1 MENELLTKGKEF
13 NIEIISDKN
22 NTYSIQ
28 FSLNNSLEIVA
39 NQKNAV
45 LNKSFSNKFT
55 IHEIQQNKYFVQFDT
70 LNEIYDEV
78 IERTKKDK
86 ITITENENT
95 LIINIPLPSTKNT
108 EQKFELKQISKN
120 DNEKINDLTQLVIK
134 QNKEIADLKNELK
147 DIKEKLNILWKE
159 REEREEKEKE
169 KRNKQISNLN
179 SEIINENEKYKK
191 LLKTWINPLKK
202 IKAELLYRLSEN
214 GESYSTFHE
223 LCDNKGPTLTLFH
236 VNDGNIVGIYTP
248 LSWDSNSNWKN
259 DNDTF
264 IFNLN
269 KEQKYKK
276 IKSDCSA
283 YCSNAYGPYT
293 VCFGCDNTKKKSIRH
308 YAVNINSYYTNG
320 SDILPSNNQQKY
332 YDLLETEVY
341 KIIIE

>member
-28 FSLNNSLEIVA
+28 FTLNSSLEIVA

-70 LNEIYDEV
+70 LNEIYNEV
-78 IERTKKDK
+78 FERTKKDK

-95 LIINIPLPSTKNT
+95 LIINIPLPSTKYT
-108 EQKFELKQISKN
+108 EKKFELKQISKN

-159 REEREEKEKE
+159 REDKEKE

-248 LSWDSNSNWKN
+248 LSWDSKSGWKN

-269 KEQKYKK
+269 KEKKYKK
-276 IKSDCSA
+276 IKSDNSA
-283 YCSNAYGPYT
+283 YCNSTYGPHAYG
-293 VCFGCDNTKKKSIRH
+293 FGCENKNMKTIEHNDT
-308 YAVNINSYYTNG
+308 AINSYYNNG
-320 SDILPSNNQQKY
+320 SDILPSNNQTKY

>member
-28 FSLNNSLEIVA
+28 FTLNNSLEIVA

-45 LNKSFSNKFT
+45 LNRSFSNKFT

-95 LIINIPLPSTKNT
+95 LIINIPLPSTKIT
-108 EQKFELKQISKN
+108 EQKFELKQTSKN

-159 REEREEKEKE
+159 KEEKEKE
-169 KRNKQISNLN
+169 KRDKHISNLN
-179 SEIINENEKYKK
+179 SKIINENEKYKK
-191 LLKTWINPLKK
+191 LLKTWINPFKK

-248 LSWDSNSNWKN
+248 LSWDSTSQWKN

-269 KEQKYKK
+269 KEKKYKK
-276 IKSDCSA
+276 IKSDSSA
-283 YCSNAYGPYT
+283 YCDNTCGPYT
-293 VCFGCDNTKKKSIRH
+293 ADFGCNKKNMKSIRH
-308 YAVNINSYYTNG
+308 YADYINSYYENG
-320 SDILPSNNQQKY
+320 SDILPSNNQTKY

>member
-1 MENELLTKGKEF
+1 MENEILTKGKEF
-13 NIEIISDKN
+13 NIEITSDKN

-28 FSLNNSLEIVA
+28 FTLNSSLEIVA

-95 LIINIPLPSTKNT
+95 LIINIPLPSTKYT
-108 EQKFELKQISKN
+108 EKKFELKQISKN

-147 DIKEKLNILWKE
+147 DIKEKLNILWKSIE
-159 REEREEKEKE
+159 NRFP
-169 KRNKQISNLN
+169 ISNLN
-179 SEIINENEKYKK
+179 SKIINGNEKYIKI
-191 LLKTWINPLKK
+191 LKDWINPFKK
-202 IKAELLYRLSEN
+202 IQAELLYRLSEN
-214 GESYSTFHE
+214 GDKYSTFHE
-223 LCDNKGPTLTLFH
+223 LCDNKGSTLTLFH

-248 LSWDSNSNWKN
+248 LSWNSTSQWKN

-269 KEQKYKK
+269 KEQKFKK
-276 IKSDCSA
+276 INNFASA
-283 YCSNAYGPYT
+283 YCFKTHGPFT
-293 VCFGCDNTKKKSIRH
+293 ASFGCESNNSMKSITH
-308 YAVNINSYYTNG
+308 IAEGINNYYDGG
-320 SDILPSNNQQKY
+320 SEILPSNNTKKV

>member
-28 FSLNNSLEIVA
+28 FTLNSSLEIVA

-70 LNEIYDEV
+70 LNEIYNEV
-78 IERTKKDK
+78 FERTKKDK
-86 ITITENENT
+86 ITIKENENT
-95 LIINIPLPSTKNT
+95 LIINIPLPSTKIT

-134 QNKEIADLKNELK
+134 QNKEITDLKNELK

-159 REEREEKEKE
+159 REEKE
-169 KRNKQISNLN
+169 KRNKPISNLN
-179 SEIINENEKYKK
+179 SKIINENEKYKK

-214 GESYSTFHE
+214 GESFSAFHE

-248 LSWDSNSNWKN
+248 LSWDSKSGWKN

-283 YCSNAYGPYT
+283 YCYNTYGPHAYG
-293 VCFGCDNTKKKSIRH
+293 FGCESKNMKSIVH
-308 YAVNINSYYTNG
+308 YASAINSYYDNS
-320 SDILPSNNQQKY
+320 SDILPSNNQIKF

>member
-13 NIEIISDKN
+13 NIEITSDKN

-28 FSLNNSLEIVA
+28 FTLNNSLEIVA

-86 ITITENENT
+86 ITISENENT
-95 LIINIPLPSTKNT
+95 LIINIPLPSTKYT
-108 EQKFELKQISKN
+108 EKKFELKQISKN

-134 QNKEIADLKNELK
+134 QNKEITDLKNELK

-159 REEREEKEKE
+159 REEKEKE
-169 KRNKQISNLN
+169 KMNKQISNLN
-179 SEIINENEKYKK
+179 SKIINENEKYKK

-214 GESYSTFHE
+214 GESFSAFHE

-248 LSWDSNSNWKN
+248 LSWDSKSGWKN

-269 KEQKYKK
+269 KEKKYKK
-276 IKSDCSA
+276 IKSDYSA
-283 YCSNAYGPYT
+283 YCNNTHGPYT

-308 YAVNINSYYTNG
+308 YYNINSYYTNG

>member
-13 NIEIISDKN
+13 NIEITSDKN

-28 FSLNNSLEIVA
+28 FTLNNSLEIVA

-95 LIINIPLPSTKNT
+95 LIINIPLPSTKYT
-108 EQKFELKQISKN
+108 EKKFELKQISKN
-120 DNEKINDLTQLVIK
+120 DNEKINDLTQLVIT

-159 REEREEKEKE
+159 REEKE
-169 KRNKQISNLN
+169 KRKKQISNLN
-179 SEIINENEKYKK
+179 SKIINENEKYKK
-191 LLKTWINPLKK
+191 LLKTWINPFKK

-214 GESYSTFHE
+214 GESNSTFHE

-248 LSWDSNSNWKN
+248 LSWDSKSGWKN

-276 IKSDCSA
+276 IKSECSA
-283 YCSNAYGPYT
+283 YCNNTYGPYT
-293 VCFGCDNTKKKSIRH
+293 ADFG
-308 YAVNINSYYTNG
+308 
-320 SDILPSNNQQKY
+320 
-332 YDLLETEVY
+332 
-341 KIIIE
+341 

>member
-22 NTYSIQ
+22 NIYSIQ
-28 FSLNNSLEIVA
+28 FILNSSLEIVA

-95 LIINIPLPSTKNT
+95 LIINIPLPSTKYT
-108 EQKFELKQISKN
+108 EKKFELKQISKN
-120 DNEKINDLTQLVIK
+120 DNEKINDLTQLVIT

-147 DIKEKLNILWKE
+147 DIKEKLNILWKSIE
-159 REEREEKEKE
+159 NRFP
-169 KRNKQISNLN
+169 ISNLN
-179 SEIINENEKYKK
+179 SKIINGNEKYIKI
-191 LLKTWINPLKK
+191 LKDWINPFKK

-214 GESYSTFHE
+214 GESFSAFHE

-248 LSWDSNSNWKN
+248 LSWDSKSGWKN

-269 KEQKYKK
+269 KEKKYKK
-276 IKSDCSA
+276 IKSDSST
-283 YCSNAYGPYT
+283 YCNNTYGPHAYG
-293 VCFGCDNTKKKSIRH
+293 FGCESKNMKSIVH
-308 YAVNINSYYTNG
+308 YAAKINSYYDNG
-320 SDILPSNNQQKY
+320 SDILPSNNQIKY

>member
-13 NIEIISDKN
+13 NIEITSDKN

-28 FSLNNSLEIVA
+28 FTLNSSLEIVA

-86 ITITENENT
+86 ITISENENT

-159 REEREEKEKE
+159 REEE
-169 KRNKQISNLN
+169 KQISNLN
-179 SEIINENEKYKK
+179 SKIINENEKYKK

-248 LSWDSNSNWKN
+248 LSWDSKSGWKN

-276 IKSDCSA
+276 INSNYSA
-283 YCSNAYGPYT
+283 YCYNTCGPYT
-293 VCFGCDNTKKKSIRH
+293 AYFGCDNITMKSIRH
-308 YAVNINSYYTNG
+308 YAANINSYYDNG
-320 SDILPSNNQQKY
+320 SDILPSNNQTKY

-341 KIIIE
+341 KIIIK

>member
-28 FSLNNSLEIVA
+28 FTLNNSLEIVA

-95 LIINIPLPSTKNT
+95 LIINIPLPSTKIT

-159 REEREEKEKE
+159 REEE
-169 KRNKQISNLN
+169 KQISNLN
-179 SEIINENEKYKK
+179 SKIINENEKYKK

-248 LSWDSNSNWKN
+248 LSWDSNSSWKN

-276 IKSDCSA
+276 IKSDASA
-283 YCSNAYGPYT
+283 YCYNTYGPFTAY
-293 VCFGCDNTKKKSIRH
+293 FGCDSEKMKSIVH
-308 YAVNINSYYTNG
+308 WGCDINSYYENG
-320 SDILPSNNQQKY
+320 SDILPSNNQEKY

>member
-13 NIEIISDKN
+13 NIEITSDKN

-28 FSLNNSLEIVA
+28 FTLNNSLEIVA

-95 LIINIPLPSTKNT
+95 LIINIPLPSTKYT

-134 QNKEIADLKNELK
+134 QNKEITDLKNELK

-159 REEREEKEKE
+159 REEE
-169 KRNKQISNLN
+169 KQISNLN
-179 SEIINENEKYKK
+179 SKNHYDDESVVDTRDKKIHEKRKKKFKSKTTKKNKYKTNFAPPKKRKKIVEIKNENKYNHSKNITSINDLKQIKTEGVGFKK
-191 LLKTWINPLKK
+191 QKNKK
-202 IKAELLYRLSEN
+202 NKSER
-214 GESYSTFHE
+214 
-223 LCDNKGPTLTLFH
+223 
-236 VNDGNIVGIYTP
+236 NDG
-248 LSWDSNSNWKN
+248 
-259 DNDTF
+259 F
-264 IFNLN
+264 
-269 KEQKYKK
+269 
-276 IKSDCSA
+276 
-283 YCSNAYGPYT
+283 YG
-293 VCFGCDNTKKKSIRH
+293 KRIR
-308 YAVNINSYYTNG
+308 
-320 SDILPSNNQQKY
+320 KR
-332 YDLLETEVY
+332 
-341 KIIIE
+341 K

>member
-1 MENELLTKGKEF
+1 MANELLTKGKEF

-28 FSLNNSLEIVA
+28 FTLNSSLEIVA

-70 LNEIYDEV
+70 LNEIYNEV
-78 IERTKKDK
+78 FERTKKDK

-134 QNKEIADLKNELK
+134 QNKEITDLKNELK

-159 REEREEKEKE
+159 REDKEKE

-191 LLKTWINPLKK
+191 LLKTCINPLKK

-214 GESYSTFHE
+214 GESFSAFHE

-248 LSWDSNSNWKN
+248 LSWDLNSNWKN

-276 IKSDCSA
+276 IKSDYSA
-283 YCSNAYGPYT
+283 YCNSNCGPYT
-293 VCFGCDNTKKKSIRH
+293 VNLGCHSSAKKSIVH
-308 YAVNINSYYTNG
+308 YANCINSYYENG

>member
-28 FSLNNSLEIVA
+28 FTLNSSLEIVA

-95 LIINIPLPSTKNT
+95 LIINIPLPSTKIT

-159 REEREEKEKE
+159 REEE
-169 KRNKQISNLN
+169 KQISNLN
-179 SEIINENEKYKK
+179 SKIINENEKYKK

-248 LSWDSNSNWKN
+248 LSWDSKSGWKN

-276 IKSDCSA
+276 IKSDFSA
-283 YCSNAYGPYT
+283 YCNNTHGPYT
-293 VCFGCDNTKKKSIRH
+293 VCFGCYSSAKKSIVH
-308 YAVNINSYYTNG
+308 YSADINIYYDNG
-320 SDILPSNNQQKY
+320 SDILPSNNQQPKY

>member
-28 FSLNNSLEIVA
+28 FTLNNSLEIVA
-39 NQKNAV
+39 NQKNAA

-55 IHEIQQNKYFVQFDT
+55 IHEIQQNEYFVQFDT

-78 IERTKKDK
+78 FERTKKDK

-95 LIINIPLPSTKNT
+95 LIINIPLPSTKYT
-108 EQKFELKQISKN
+108 EKKFELKQISKN

-159 REEREEKEKE
+159 REEKE
-169 KRNKQISNLN
+169 KRKKNKQISNLN
-179 SEIINENEKYKK
+179 SKIINENEKYKK

-283 YCSNAYGPYT
+283 YCNSTYGPYT
-293 VCFGCDNTKKKSIRH
+293 ADFGCNSSTMNSIVH
-308 YAVNINSYYTNG
+308 YSADINSYYDNG
-320 SDILPSNNQQKY
+320 SDILPSNNQEKY

>member
-1 MENELLTKGKEF
+1 M
-13 NIEIISDKN
+13 
-22 NTYSIQ
+22 
-28 FSLNNSLEIVA
+28 
-39 NQKNAV
+39 
-45 LNKSFSNKFT
+45 
-55 IHEIQQNKYFVQFDT
+55 
-70 LNEIYDEV
+70 
-78 IERTKKDK
+78 
-86 ITITENENT
+86 
-95 LIINIPLPSTKNT
+95 
-108 EQKFELKQISKN
+108 
-120 DNEKINDLTQLVIK
+120 IK
-134 QNKEIADLKNELK
+134 QNKEITDLKNELK

-248 LSWDSNSNWKN
+248 LSWDSKSEWKN

-276 IKSDCSA
+276 IKSDYSA
-283 YCSNAYGPYT
+283 YCNSTYGPYT
-293 VCFGCDNTKKKSIRH
+293 YAFGCYSSAKKSILH
-308 YAVNINSYYTNG
+308 NAADINSYYENG
-320 SDILPSNNQQKY
+320 SDILPSNNQKKY

>member
-13 NIEIISDKN
+13 NIEITSDKN

-28 FSLNNSLEIVA
+28 FTLNSSLEIVA

-86 ITITENENT
+86 ITISENENT

-134 QNKEIADLKNELK
+134 QNKEITDLKNELK

-159 REEREEKEKE
+159 REEKEKKEKE

-248 LSWDSNSNWKN
+248 LSWDSMSGWKN

-269 KEQKYKK
+269 KEQRYKK
-276 IKSDCSA
+276 IKSDASA
-283 YCSNAYGPYT
+283 YCNNAFGPT
-293 VCFGCDNTKKKSIRH
+293 TADFGCYSSAKKSIEH
-308 YAVNINSYYTNG
+308 NAADINSYYENG
-320 SDILPSNNQQKY
+320 SDILPSNNQTKY

>member
-28 FSLNNSLEIVA
+28 FTLNNSLEIVA

-95 LIINIPLPSTKNT
+95 LIINIPLPSTKYT

-159 REEREEKEKE
+159 KEEKEKE
-169 KRNKQISNLN
+169 KRDKQISNLN
-179 SEIINENEKYKK
+179 SKIINENEKYKK
-191 LLKTWINPLKK
+191 LLKTWINPFKK
-202 IKAELLYRLSEN
+202 IKAELLCRLSEN
-214 GESYSTFHE
+214 GESSSTFHE

-248 LSWDSNSNWKN
+248 LSWDSKSIWKN

-269 KEQKYKK
+269 KEKKYKK
-276 IKSDCSA
+276 IKSDYSA
-283 YCSNAYGPYT
+283 YCNNTCGPYT
-293 VCFGCDNTKKKSIRH
+293 YGFGYNNTKKKSILHGDR
-308 YAVNINSYYTNG
+308 INSYYDNG
-320 SDILPSNNQQKY
+320 SDILPSNNQTKY

>member
-28 FSLNNSLEIVA
+28 FTLNSSLEIVA

-70 LNEIYDEV
+70 LNEIYNEV
-78 IERTKKDK
+78 FERTKKDK

-95 LIINIPLPSTKNT
+95 LIINIPLPSTKYT

-134 QNKEIADLKNELK
+134 QNKEITDLKNELK

-159 REEREEKEKE
+159 REEKE
-169 KRNKQISNLN
+169 KRKKNKQISNLN
-179 SEIINENEKYKK
+179 SKIINENEKYKK
-191 LLKTWINPLKK
+191 LLKTWINPFKK

-214 GESYSTFHE
+214 GESFSAFHE

-248 LSWDSNSNWKN
+248 LSWDSKSGWKN

-283 YCSNAYGPYT
+283 YCNNTYGPYSC
-293 VCFGCDNTKKKSIRH
+293 CFGCENTKKKSIVH
-308 YAVNINSYYTNG
+308 NVAANINIYYDNG
-320 SDILPSNNQQKY
+320 SDILPSNNQIKF

>member
-1 MENELLTKGKEF
+1 MANELLTKGKEF

-28 FSLNNSLEIVA
+28 FTLNSSLEIVA

-95 LIINIPLPSTKNT
+95 LIINIPLPSTKYT

-159 REEREEKEKE
+159 REEE
-169 KRNKQISNLN
+169 KQISNLN
-179 SEIINENEKYKK
+179 SKIINENEKYKK

-248 LSWDSNSNWKN
+248 LSWDSKSGWKN

-276 IKSDCSA
+276 INSNYSA
-283 YCSNAYGPYT
+283 YCNSTYGPFTGY
-293 VCFGCDNTKKKSIRH
+293 FGCNDQKKKSIVH
-308 YAVNINSYYTNG
+308 YANYINSYYDNG

>member
-28 FSLNNSLEIVA
+28 FTLNSSLEIVA

-86 ITITENENT
+86 ITISENENT
-95 LIINIPLPSTKNT
+95 LIINIPLPSTKIT

-120 DNEKINDLTQLVIK
+120 DNEKINDLTRLVIK
-134 QNKEIADLKNELK
+134 QNKEITDLKNELK
-147 DIKEKLNILWKE
+147 DIKDKLNILWKE
-159 REEREEKEKE
+159 REEE
-169 KRNKQISNLN
+169 KQISNLN
-179 SEIINENEKYKK
+179 SKIINENEKYKK

-214 GESYSTFHE
+214 GESNSTFHE

-248 LSWDSNSNWKN
+248 LSWDSKSGWKN

-269 KEQKYKK
+269 KEKKYKK
-276 IKSDCSA
+276 IKSDFSA
-283 YCSNAYGPYT
+283 YCYNRCGPYT
-293 VCFGCDNTKKKSIRH
+293 AYFGCNSSTKKSIEH
-308 YAVNINSYYTNG
+308 NASAINSYYDNG
-320 SDILPSNNQQKY
+320 SDILPSNNQIKY

>member
-13 NIEIISDKN
+13 NIEITSDKN

-28 FSLNNSLEIVA
+28 FTLNSSLEIVA

-70 LNEIYDEV
+70 LNEIYNEV
-78 IERTKKDK
+78 FERTKKDK

-95 LIINIPLPSTKNT
+95 LIINIPLPSTKIT

-134 QNKEIADLKNELK
+134 QNKEITDLKNELK

-159 REEREEKEKE
+159 CEEK
-169 KRNKQISNLN
+169 KQISNLN
-179 SEIINENEKYKK
+179 SKIINENEKYKK

-248 LSWDSNSNWKN
+248 LSWDSKSGWKN

-269 KEQKYKK
+269 KEKKYKK
-276 IKSDCSA
+276 IKSDNST
-283 YCSNAYGPYT
+283 YCNNTYGPHTYG
-293 VCFGCDNTKKKSIRH
+293 FGCETKNMNSIVH
-308 YAVNINSYYTNG
+308 YSADINSYYDNG
-320 SDILPSNNQQKY
+320 SDILPSNNQEKY

>member
-28 FSLNNSLEIVA
+28 FTLNNSLEIVA

-70 LNEIYDEV
+70 LNEIYNEV
-78 IERTKKDK
+78 FERTKKDK

-159 REEREEKEKE
+159 KEEKEKE
-169 KRNKQISNLN
+169 KRDKQISNLN
-179 SEIINENEKYKK
+179 SKIINENEKYKK
-191 LLKTWINPLKK
+191 LLKTWINPFKK

-214 GESYSTFHE
+214 GESSSTFHE

-248 LSWDSNSNWKN
+248 LSWDSKSGWKN

-269 KEQKYKK
+269 KEKKYKK

-283 YCSNAYGPYT
+283 YCYNSYGPFT
-293 VCFGCDNTKKKSIRH
+293 ADFGCDSTKKKSIVH
-308 YAVNINSYYTNG
+308 YANAINSCYENG
-320 SDILPSNNQQKY
+320 SDILPSNNQTKY
-332 YDLLETEVY
+332 YDLLEIEVY